1 MDMRSA
7 IAKIQRHGILLVFP
21 VNNRPEPRSLWSE
34 YFPRKKMR
42 WEWDDSGDN
51 HVGELWSLMKR
62 LSDCKKVVYSKWY
75 QGRATFFSRD
85 LFRAMLCIAQ
95 HRGAQDRLSQRSA
108 LTLLELLE
116 QDSPLSTKELKKNN
130 DIVIICL

>member
-21 VNNRPEPRSLWSE
+21 ISNRPEPRSLWSE

-75 QGRATFFSRD
+75 
-85 LFRAMLCIAQ
+85 
-95 HRGAQDRLSQRSA
+95 
-108 LTLLELLE
+108 
-116 QDSPLSTKELKKNN
+116 
-130 DIVIICL
+130 